1 MGFLPSNKQERWR
14 LGFHMM
20 LPGGIGSLNDP
31 NGCCQFK
38 GVYHLFHQYQPRF
51 PEVYPRAWGH
61 AWSYDLAYWASQITT
76 TTRDGVHFS
85 AKRVLLLPQDYPEYA
100 SCHVRDPKVWAQDDG
115 GPNRFHMLLGV
126 RDKQD
131 SGFIMIY
138 DSGDKLHWT
147 WRFTLRS
154 KARFGYMWECPDLIR
169 IQDRAGNLHEFL
181 AFCPQRSAEELG
193 QEQGRSFAGYIPLSS
208 RVLDIAAVDTS
219 KFTF

>member
-1 MGFLPSNKQERWR
+1 MSQRVQGLGFLPGNKQERWR

-20 LPGGIGSLNDP
+20 PPGGIGSLNDP

-61 AWSYDLAYWASQITT
+61 AWSYDLAYWHHTGLSIHEDSPFDAHGAFSGCALAEDTGQTLRLFYTGNFKEPGDHNFVYEGRLASQITT

-85 AKRVLLLPQDYPEYA
+85 AKRALLLPQDYPEYA

-115 GPNRFHMLLGV
+115 GPNRFHMLLGA

-138 DSGDKLHWT
+138 DSEDKLHWT
-147 WRFTLRS
+147 W
-154 KARFGYMWECPDLIR
+154 
-169 IQDRAGNLHEFL
+169 
-181 AFCPQRSAEELG
+181 
-193 QEQGRSFAGYIPLSS
+193 
-208 RVLDIAAVDTS
+208 
-219 KFTF
+219 